1 MPAFA
6 ADRGIIDLLA
16 VDRTGRLAVI
26 ELKASADIHLP
37 LQALDYW
44 MRVNLHLTRETF
56 GDCGYFPGVALR
68 KAPRALCWWRPRLN
82 FTPAP
87 KAFWGISHRRS
98 KLSASASAS
107 IKRRELDVMSCS
119 GCEAPAGPPARLTEF
134 IAPA

>member
-107 IKRRELDVMSCS
+107 IGGGSWMSCHVPV
-119 GCEAPAGPPARLTEF
+119 ARRPPARLTEF